1 MVASVAD
8 GGVVVGRGPSVAHGW
23 KPPVAGIREVF
34 HARFADHAYPPHTH
48 DAWTLFIVDEG
59 AIAYDLDRRR
69 HGAAPSMVTALPPH
83 VVHDGRPA
91 SSAGFGMRVL
101 YLEPEV
107 LGTDLIGRA
116 VDRPVLA
123 VPGLRGRIAALHD
136 TLICR
141 DDALEAGTRLA
152 FVAEAVRTALRAPRA
167 DASGPGGLAGR
178 SDLAEQVRAHLE
190 AHVVESVTIA
200 GVAAALDAEPT
211 RVARAFR
218 ATFGLPPHAWLTG
231 RRLEM
236 ARDRILGGAELADV
250 AVEVGFVDQAHLTR
264 RFRQYFGT
272 TPAAIRRGN
281 PATGRSDRG

>member
-1 MVASVAD
+1 MVASVAG
-8 GGVVVGRGPSVAHGW
+8 GGVVVGRGPSMAHGW

-69 HGAAPSMVTALPPH
+69 HGAGPSMVTALPPH

-91 SSAGFGMRVL
+91 TCAGFGMRVL

-107 LGTDLIGRA
+107 LGAELIGRA

-123 VPGLRGRIAALHD
+123 VPGLRARIATLHD
-136 TLICR
+136 ALACR

-152 FVAEAVRTALRAPRA
+152 FVVEAVRAALGGPTA
-167 DASGPGGLAGR
+167 DASGPEGLAGR
-178 SDLAEQVRAHLE
+178 SDLAERVRAHLE
-190 AHVVESVTIA
+190 AHLVEPITIA
-200 GVAAALDAEPT
+200 DVAAALDAEPT
-211 RVARAFR
+211 RIARAFR
-218 ATFGLPPHAWLTG
+218 TTFGLPPHAWVTG
-231 RRLEM
+231 RRLEI
-236 ARDRILGGAELADV
+236 ARDRVLGGAELADV
-250 AVEVGFVDQAHLTR
+250 AVDVGFVDQAHLTR

-272 TPAAIRRGN
+272 TPDAIRRGQQ
-281 PATGRSDRG
+281 GRHRSHRG

>member
-8 GGVVVGRGPSVAHGW
+8 GGIVVGRGRPVAHGW

-59 AIAYDLDRRR
+59 AIRYDLDRRR
-69 HGAAPSMVTALPPH
+69 HAAAPSMVTALPPH

-91 SSAGFGMRVL
+91 SDAGFEMRVL

-107 LGTDLIGRA
+107 LGTELIGRA
-116 VDRPVLA
+116 VDRPVLS
-123 VPGLRGRIAALHD
+123 VPGLRRRISTLHE
-136 TLICR
+136 TLTCR

-152 FVAEAVRTALRAPRA
+152 FVVEAVRAALG
-167 DASGPGGLAGR
+167 GPTGDVGGPSSVAAR
-178 SDLAEQVRAHLE
+178 SDLAERVRAHLA
-190 AHVVESVTIA
+190 AHLAEPLTIA
-200 GVAAALDAEPT
+200 DVAAATDAEPA
-211 RVARAFR
+211 RIARAFR
-218 ATFGLPPHAWLTG
+218 ATFGLPPHAWVTG
-231 RRLEM
+231 RRLEI

-250 AVEVGFVDQAHLTR
+250 AVDVGFVDQAHLTR

-272 TPAAIRRGN
+272 TPAAIRRGRRGS
-281 PATGRSDRG
+281 PPLLTG